1 MIRARILFTLIMIG
15 LAVLTGSV
23 AAEGPTVIITFDD
36 GWISVCCDNTTQIV
50 SAYSILQPNNQAGVA
65 FVNIAPII
73 GAGYTDYMKQTQINS
88 LYNAGW
94 DISSHTYN
102 HAVLTNTTQ
111 VPNNTIMSYE
121 LNESKQWLD
130 TNGYPRGAMFLAY
143 PEGEYNDSIIASVQ
157 SSHYIAARTI
167 EPPNAT
173 SPLSYTLGNAES
185 FKMKAYE
192 TIGGIDNDTTVI
204 QQIESA
210 NATNRTM
217 ILIFHKIV
225 TGTPSVDTEFKASDL
240 RNISNYLKNSNARVV
255 TFSQYFLTT
264 ISAPSAPTN
273 ASITVGSDWANYSW
287 IAGSDPTDLYYIYV
301 NGIRVSET
309 PNTYIN
315 LSRVSGISDNVTV
328 YGVNVNLTTGV
339 HSVSP
344 AALQMPQIPVWTPPS
359 PINITYNYTM
369 GTKNGT
375 ILIEWESGTINATNN
390 ITDGFNVKIGDSW
403 VINGSKN
410 LSYNITDAIPGTI
423 YPVQVFAVNN
433 TNDIT
438 INPISVNISALIPV
452 FKPPVPIQLGQSIGI
467 FWAFFEW
474 EANTSGNITNY
485 YNYSYQ
491 TNNNPVMWNTTNDTF
506 VNITTIPY
514 AKVNVSVYSVNTTNG
529 GIQSE
534 SFLLMNLTM
543 PNNPADIFDGIWA
556 DYDIYAGDQLKFQ
569 PKYRNYDND
578 ILYFTMNTPNA
589 TGNVSLNTTT
599 GYFRYNSTLSD
610 AGKIY
615 HWNITSDDGHGS
627 IETINFNVTIDSKP
641 VPFTYGGTS
650 GTSGGSG
657 GSGGGASVYN
667 PNAESYERSDSQ
679 IRHNAV
685 AKVAFTENKLV
696 SNVTFQGIR
705 NYGEVTVKVSILKGN
720 PTPSYLSNVHKFF
733 SITLDSISPENEYLY
748 ISNAT
753 VDVLINKSNLSNNI
767 IKAYRYVNGSWVTV
781 EIEDTKVEDMD
792 KEQFKL
798 KSDGLSN
805 FVIVLEPKEP
815 EPITML
821 TVTDGGKTTINAAIN
836 NTVEY
841 VSKAQ
846 DSLYRQIINL
856 IKKYL
861 WWI

>member
-1 MIRARILFTLIMIG
+1 MIIEKKLLGIMIVVA
-15 LAVLTGSV
+15 LLTASV
-23 AAEGPTVIITFDD
+23 AAGQPTVILTFDD

-50 SAYSILQPNNQAGVA
+50 SAYSIIQPNNQAGVA

-73 GAGYTDYMKQTQINS
+73 GTGYTDYMKQAQINT
-88 LYNAGW
+88 LYSAGW

-111 VPNNTIMSYE
+111 VPNNTVMSYE

-143 PEGEYNDSIIASVQ
+143 PEGAYNDAIIASVQ
-157 SSHYIAARTI
+157 SSHYIAARTVEI
-167 EPPNAT
+167 PNAT

-185 FKMKAYE
+185 FKMKTYE

-204 QQIESA
+204 QQIESV
-210 NATNRTM
+210 NATNGIM
-217 ILIFHKIV
+217 ILVFHKIV
-225 TGTPSVDTEFKASDL
+225 TGTPTVDTEFKASDL
-240 RNISNYLKNSNARVV
+240 QNISNYLKNSNARVV

-273 ASITVGSDWANYSW
+273 ASITVGPDWANYAWTS
-287 IAGSDPTDLYYIYV
+287 GSVPTNLYYIYV

-309 PNTYIN
+309 PNTFIN

-328 YGVNVNLTTGV
+328 YGVNVNFTTGV

-344 AALQMPQIPVWTPPS
+344 TALQMPPIPIWIPPS
-359 PINITYNYTM
+359 PTNIIYNYTM

-375 ILIEWESGTINATNN
+375 ILIEWENGTVNATNN
-390 ITDGFNVKIGDSW
+390 ITDAFNVKIGNSW

-410 LSYNITDAIPGTI
+410 LSYTITNAIPGTI

-452 FKPPVPIQLGQSIGI
+452 FKPPVPIQLGQSTGI
-467 FWAFFEW
+467 FWGLFEW

-491 TNNNPVMWNTTNDTF
+491 INNDPVIWNTTNNSF

-514 AKVNVSVYSVNTTNG
+514 AKVNVSVFSVNSTNG

-543 PNNPADIFDGIWA
+543 PNNPIEIFDGIWA
-556 DYDIYAGDQLKFQ
+556 DYEIFAGDQLKFQ
-569 PKYRNYDND
+569 PIYRNYDND
-578 ILYFTMNTPNA
+578 TLNFTMNTPNA
-589 TGNVSLNTTT
+589 TGNVSINATT
-599 GYFRYNSTLSD
+599 GYFIYNSTLSD
-610 AGKIY
+610 VGKIY
-615 HWNITSDDGHGS
+615 HWNITSDDGSGS
-627 IETINFNVTIDSKP
+627 SETIHFNVTINSRP
-641 VPFTYGGTS
+641 VPSTYG

-657 GSGGGASVYN
+657 GGVNVYN
-667 PNAESYERSDSQ
+667 PNAKSYERHDSQ
-679 IRHNAV
+679 IGRNITSKV
-685 AKVAFTENKLV
+685 TFAKNKLI
-696 SNVTFQGIR
+696 SNVTFYGIR
-705 NYGEVTVKVSILKGN
+705 NYGEVTVKVSILKDN
-720 PTPSYLSNVHKFF
+720 PTGSYLSNVHKFF
-733 SITLDSISPENEYLY
+733 SINLDSIPQENEYLY
-748 ISNAT
+748 VSNAT
-753 VDVLINKSNLSNNI
+753 VDVLIDKSNLSNNI
-767 IKAYRYVNGSWVTV
+767 IKAYRYVNDSWATV
-781 EIEDTKVEDMD
+781 EIEDTKVENMD
-792 KEQFKL
+792 KKQFKL

-805 FVIVLEPKEP
+805 FVIVLEPIEP

-821 TVTDGGKTTINAAIN
+821 TVTDGGKTAVNAAID

-841 VSKAQ
+841 VSKAR

-856 IKKYL
+856 IKKYM